1 MSDPYLDQILAEE
14 LKRTLTPVKTRE
26 VFKDHLRHNL
36 ALAGRQQ
43 VARRGRPARR
53 QSLAWDDW
61 WIAVALMGLSIAAGS
76 VLAFLIR
83 TRILTKQPA

>member
-14 LKRTLTPVKTRE
+14 LKRTLTPVKTRA

-36 ALAGRQQ
+36 ELAGQQ
-43 VARRGRPARR
+43 QKARRGRAIRRARTFN
-53 QSLAWDDW
+53 DW

-76 VLAFLIR
+76 TLAFLIR
-83 TRILTKQPA
+83 TRFLNKQPA

>member
-36 ALAGRQQ
+36 ELAGRQQ
-43 VARRGRPARR
+43 VARRGRPMRGPR
-53 QSLAWDDW
+53 NWDDW
-61 WIAVALMGLSIAAGS
+61 WFAVALMGLSIAAGS
-76 VLAFLIR
+76 IMALIIR
-83 TRILTKQPA
+83 TRFLTKQPA

>member
-1 MSDPYLDQILAEE
+1 MNDPYLDQILAEE

-36 ALAGRQQ
+36 ELAGRQQ
-43 VARRGRPARR
+43 AARRGVPARR
-53 QSLAWDDW
+53 SLAWDDW
-61 WIAVALMGLSIAAGS
+61 WMAVALMGLSIAAGS

-83 TRILTKQPA
+83 SRFLTKQPA

>member
-36 ALAGRQQ
+36 ELAGRQQ
-43 VARRGRPARR
+43 AARRGRPIRR
-53 QSLAWDDW
+53 TASWNDW
-61 WIAVALMGLSIAAGS
+61 WLAVALMGLSIAAGS
-76 VLAFLIR
+76 IMAFLIR
-83 TRILTKQPA
+83 SRFLTKQPA